1 LGVPLLFT
9 EEFEVVIMIGCYGS
23 KRRMG
28 RIETSD
34 LKPITSEP
42 MVGKAK
48 PSTRAK
54 WRSSLSACRGVEKK
68 GLDSAGVVR
77 DAGVVREAI

>member
-1 LGVPLLFT
+1 
-9 EEFEVVIMIGCYGS
+9 
-23 KRRMG
+23 MG

-48 PSTRAK
+48 QKAKPLNESEKQNKKQKLSTRTK
-54 WRSSLSACRGVEKK
+54 RRSSLSACRGVQKK
-68 GLDSAGVVR
+68 GIDSAGVVR
-77 DAGVVREAI
+77 DAS

>member
-9 EEFEVVIMIGCYGS
+9 EEFEVVIMIRCCGS

-48 PSTRAK
+48 PFNESEMALFSECWER
-54 WRSSLSACRGVEKK
+54 CGEKK
-68 GLDSAGVVR
+68 GLTAPALLETPVNVS
-77 DAGVVREAI
+77 

>member
-1 LGVPLLFT
+1 MGVPLLFT
-9 EEFEVVIMIGCYGS
+9 EEFEVVIMIRCWGS

-48 PSTRAK
+48 QKAK
-54 WRSSLSACRGVEKK
+54 VLNENEKALFSECMQRCAK
-68 GLDSAGVVR
+68 KR
-77 DAGVVREAI
+77 D